1 MQPAKYQTN
10 KGQAMKSKL
19 CAAMILLSVTFLLAE
34 GPKGT
39 EPLPA
44 AARYAAHAEINGI
57 AVGATLLTP
66 DQARRAFVSDVNRC
80 CVVVE
85 VAFYPPKDAPLNLSL
100 NDFVL
105 RIKDTDVAT
114 KPSSAKVLA
123 AGLQK
128 KAGSDRDVT
137 VSPYYGVGYQSG
149 RNYDPVT
156 GTTQGSGVTQT
167 GGVLVGTGHQGPN
180 AASTDK
186 DRSAMEAE
194 LGEKGLP
201 EGTAS
206 APVAGYIYFPIAS
219 RKKPTNRQLEYKLG
233 ENKIVLPLP

>member
-1 MQPAKYQTN
+1 MN
-10 KGQAMKSKL
+10 SKL
-19 CAAMILLSVTFLLAE
+19 CVAIILMSATFLLAE

-39 EPLPA
+39 EPRPA
-44 AARYAAHAEINGI
+44 ATSYSAHAELNGI
-57 AVGATLLTP
+57 AIGASLFTA

-80 CVVVE
+80 CLVVE
-85 VAFYPPKDAPLNLSL
+85 VAFYPQKGTPLNLSL

-105 RIKDTDVAT
+105 RIKDTDAAT

-123 AGLQK
+123 ASLQK

-137 VSPYYGVGYQSG
+137 VSPSYGVAYQSG
-149 RNYDPVT
+149 RGYDPVT
-156 GTTQGSGVTQT
+156 GSAQGSGVTQT
-167 GGVLVGTGHQGPN
+167 SGVLVGIGHPGPN

-186 DRSAMEAE
+186 DRTAMEAE
-194 LGEKGLP
+194 LSEKGLP

-219 RKKPTNRQLEYKLG
+219 KKKSANHQLEYKLG
-233 ENKIVLPLP
+233 DNKVVLSLP